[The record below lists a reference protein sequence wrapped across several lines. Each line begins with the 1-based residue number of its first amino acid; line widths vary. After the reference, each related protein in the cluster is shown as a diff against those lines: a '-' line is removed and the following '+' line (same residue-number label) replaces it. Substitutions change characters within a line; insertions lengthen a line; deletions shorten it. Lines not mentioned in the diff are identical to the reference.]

1 MNISNESKVGILAA
15 VGIALLYIGV
25 NYLKGVNVFKH
36 GDNYS
41 VEYPYSGGVAEGDPV
56 NIDGYAVGRVK
67 EVSLQEDNSG
77 VNVILNITEDVT
89 IPDDSYAMIRGD
101 FLGTKYIDLKLGQSS
116 AIVEPGGKINGSIE
130 TELTNQIRDELKPL
144 TDKVKSMV
152 VSLDTAI
159 TVLRGIFTD
168 DVVSD
173 FQKSMSSIKQTL
185 ESFNK
190 SAVRVNE
197 MIITEQNK
205 IDEII
210 TDVNSI
216 TNYVNESG
224 GDVKT
229 TIANLK
235 SVSESLKQVD
245 WPALSVQIQ
254 EAVAHID
261 TISAKIESGDGSLGM
276 LINDPALYNDLVNTL
291 NSLKKVINDFGEDP
305 ELRVILFGKK
315 NKETDH
321 VPNE

>member
-15 VGIALLYIGV
+15 VGIALLYIGI
-25 NYLKGVNVFKH
+25 NYLKGINVFNR
-36 GDNYS
+36 GDSYY
-41 VEYPYSGGVAEGDPV
+41 VEYAYSGGISEGDPV
-56 NIDGYAVGRVK
+56 NIDGYAIGRVK
-67 EVSLQEDNSG
+67 GVTLQEDHSG
-77 VNVILNITEDVT
+77 VNIAINITEDVT

-101 FLGTKYIDLKLGQSS
+101 FLGSKYIDLKLGQSTV
-116 AIVEPGGKINGSIE
+116 IVEEGGKINGSIE
-130 TELTNQIRDELKPL
+130 AELTNQIREELKPL

-173 FQKSMSSIKQTL
+173 FQTSMSSIKKTL

-190 SAVRVNE
+190 SADRVNE
-197 MIITEQNK
+197 MIISEQYK

-235 SVSESLKQVD
+235 AVSESLKQID
-245 WPALSVQIQ
+245 WPALSAEIQ
-254 EAVAHID
+254 EAVTQINE
-261 TISAKIESGDGSLGM
+261 ISAKIDSGDGSLSM

-315 NKETDH
+315 NKESENA
-321 VPNE
+321 PIE